1 MNRKNASMKTNGNL
15 EADVHRFQANVLLF
29 LYLLRMSEN
38 QKKKLAEGLKRIY
51 QDYNPRNVLK
61 FWDQLHVKSICQHLL
76 MKVQDLRWSNS

>member
-38 QKKKLAEGLKRIY
+38 QKKKLAEGLKEFIRIIT
-51 QDYNPRNVLK
+51 PGM
-61 FWDQLHVKSICQHLL
+61 S
-76 MKVQDLRWSNS
+76 